1 MRSSGIIFI
10 ITLITISPSCKKYEE
25 GPGLSFRSK
34 EKRLA
39 NTWKI
44 KALYLNDT
52 AQALSDAD
60 QRFEIT
66 FEETGVSIRKT
77 ANGSNTDVHVG
88 SWKFT
93 DKKEKIETYFAYTY
107 FGTPTE
113 DITIYTIIKLK
124 EKDLRLQQKINDMET
139 YEYHLIPSE

>member
-1 MRSSGIIFI
+1 MKYSILIL
-10 ITLITISPSCKKYEE
+10 TLTIYLSSCKKYEE
-25 GPGLSFRSK
+25 GPALSFRSK

-52 AQALSDAD
+52 AQTLSDED
-60 QRFEIT
+60 MRFEIT

-93 DKKEKIETYFAYTY
+93 DKKEKVETYFSYTY
-107 FGTPTE
+107 FGTPVE

-124 EKDLRLQQKINDMET
+124 EKDLRLQEKISDTEV
-139 YEYHLIPSE
+139 YEYHLIPA